1 MKKLL
6 VWSAAIVVLVLLYVF
21 YSTGD
26 KTSTVKIVETTVM
39 STTLVVVPDTTIP
52 ATSTST
58 TSTTLPRVS
67 GGVKPV
73 QTTVKPSKVSP
84 SRLPINPPTP
94 TDGTL
99 VEDDWGSPGSFKMI
113 WEVSAATFS
122 ASRAPVLDYV
132 KSKGCTITDTSSG
145 TFTCGNGITGYAS
158 LNGSMEASAPDKV
171 ILHYSVTW

>member
-6 VWSAAIVVLVLLYVF
+6 VLSIAIVVLVLSYVF

-26 KTSTVKIVETTVM
+26 NTSTVKIVETTVT
-39 STTLVVVPDTTIP
+39 STTLVVVPATTIP

-67 GGVKPV
+67 GGTKSV
-73 QTTVKPSKVSP
+73 QTTVKPSKVSL
-84 SRLPINPPTP
+84 SELPINPPTP
-94 TDGTL
+94 TGATL

-132 KSKGCTITDTSSG
+132 RSKGCTITEPDIGVFS
-145 TFTCGNGITGYAS
+145 CGNGVTGYAS
-158 LNGSMEASAPDKV
+158 VGSREASAPDKV